1 MARLFN
7 VVVFDETISGDSG
20 GSKPIYYS
28 NPSHHALLGSADVLN
43 VQVIVESVSAVTTV
57 VTVVYQISNSAVE
70 SEWKDSSKSA
80 TVTVA
85 GYTSADLPGMTFFA
99 VDANI
104 DLSAYGRFKV
114 YADKNGA
121 CKVRIIACG
130 RSL

>member
-1 MARLFN
+1 MG
-7 VVVFDETISGDSG
+7 ISA
-20 GSKPIYYS
+20 SKLDTTS
-28 NPSHHALLGSADVLN
+28 LSLGKAATS
-43 VQVIVESVSAVTTV
+43 
-57 VTVVYQISNSAVE
+57 
-70 SEWKDSSKSA
+70 SSKSA